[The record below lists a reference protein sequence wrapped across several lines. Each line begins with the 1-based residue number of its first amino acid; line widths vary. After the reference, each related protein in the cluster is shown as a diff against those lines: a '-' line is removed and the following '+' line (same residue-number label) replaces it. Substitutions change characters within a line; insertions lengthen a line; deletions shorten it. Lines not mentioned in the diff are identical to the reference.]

1 MENEDNSSGWCGSD
15 GDSTGCSPPNAGGF
29 RVDRPQKKEFAG
41 HSRKPSA
48 SSLGA
53 FNGTNFYGTDSGID
67 SGTPQSRVSSAPI
80 HVTLPNSLGLS
91 GSPPGTFYCPE
102 AQGTVEM
109 SPMHPYGQRRTPTS
123 NP

>member
-1 MENEDNSSGWCGSD
+1 MENEDNYSGWCAGSD
-15 GDSTGCSPPNAGGF
+15 GDSTGCSPPNAGGL
-29 RVDRPQKKEFAG
+29 RMTPRQEFGG

-53 FNGTNFYGTDSGID
+53 FTGPTNHGTDSGFE

-80 HVTLPNSLGLS
+80 QVVSQNQVGPNR
-91 GSPPGTFYCPE
+91 SPPGSFFHSDPS
-102 AQGTVEM
+102 GLVDM
-109 SPMHPYGQRRTPTS
+109 SPVHPFPQRRTPVS